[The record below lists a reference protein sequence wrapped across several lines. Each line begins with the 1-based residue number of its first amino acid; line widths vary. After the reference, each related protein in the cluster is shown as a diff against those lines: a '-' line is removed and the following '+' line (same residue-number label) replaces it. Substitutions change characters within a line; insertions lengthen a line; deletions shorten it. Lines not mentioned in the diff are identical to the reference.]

1 MGMGETTESMP
12 AGGMK
17 DESMDSMPAGGMKD
31 AKGGMPEP

>member
-1 MGMGETTESMP
+1 MGESTESMP

-31 AKGGMPEP
+31 AEGGMPEP